1 MEYEI
6 TIERTQR
13 VCCTFHA
20 ENDEEASSRASEL
33 FGKLTGISIEE
44 VDSPA
49 GIADGDTEWDYAV
62 TDATGRTIVDWE

>member
-1 MEYEI
+1 MEYEL

-33 FGKLTGISIEE
+33 FGKE

-49 GIADGDTEWDYAV
+49 VIADGSTEWDYAV

>member
-1 MEYEI
+1 MEYEL

-33 FGKLTGISIEE
+33 FGKE

-49 GIADGDTEWDYAV
+49 VIADGHTEWDYAV

>member
-6 TIERTQR
+6 TIERIQR
-13 VCCTFHA
+13 VCFTFHA

-33 FGKLTGISIEE
+33 FGKE

-49 GIADGDTEWDYAV
+49 VIADGNAEWDYAV

>member
-13 VCCTFHA
+13 VCRTFHA
-20 ENDEEASSRASEL
+20 ENDEEASNRASEL
-33 FGKLTGISIEE
+33 FGKE

-49 GIADGDTEWDYAV
+49 VIADGHTEWDYAV